1 MNLGKSLIEKIPVPV
16 RELGMKVI
24 SLLPEGGRHSDILKS
39 INTSILLF
47 DNVLINTANGA
58 TEEVVASEE
67 ESFFDAAARAA
78 KRLHSSSGANSDE
91 SANILLLLPTND
103 FIATSYSMNVVGEK
117 LIRSALELQ
126 SHTLIP
132 AYDED
137 LLLAVNAGNQEGVAL
152 WYNEREASR
161 MFRAFE
167 KEDLFLAAIMP
178 RSLALMEAESEEN
191 RTILINDEEGQTISF
206 IQGHGNAIKRL
217 LTVNSL
223 DLEQETFDKQWELE
237 TGQLKGETVKNMTK
251 LEDWLELHCIVNP
264 VPEYCFLP
272 AGAIK
277 EEKRINLARKS
288 KVAAGVAACLVL
300 LLLSPFVSNWMTLR
314 GLQKEFERVQEQTIE
329 PRSLQASIFDME
341 QEWGTL
347 YEYPDQQIAEVLVSL
362 NDVMQGALTAFDIN
376 EGVVD
381 ITGSA
386 EDPAYLVELLAE
398 KEEFYNVGQSTSTRG
413 GGARFGIRLNLSN
426 VDFENYKEKY
436 PVTTQGR

>member
-206 IQGHGNAIKRL
+206 IQGQC
-217 LTVNSL
+217 T
-223 DLEQETFDKQWELE
+223 
-237 TGQLKGETVKNMTK
+237 
-251 LEDWLELHCIVNP
+251 C
-264 VPEYCFLP
+264 
-272 AGAIK
+272 
-277 EEKRINLARKS
+277 
-288 KVAAGVAACLVL
+288 
-300 LLLSPFVSNWMTLR
+300 
-314 GLQKEFERVQEQTIE
+314 
-329 PRSLQASIFDME
+329 
-341 QEWGTL
+341 
-347 YEYPDQQIAEVLVSL
+347 
-362 NDVMQGALTAFDIN
+362 
-376 EGVVD
+376 
-381 ITGSA
+381 
-386 EDPAYLVELLAE
+386 
-398 KEEFYNVGQSTSTRG
+398 
-413 GGARFGIRLNLSN
+413 
-426 VDFENYKEKY
+426 
-436 PVTTQGR
+436 

>member
-1 MNLGKSLIEKIPVPV
+1 
-16 RELGMKVI
+16 MKVI

>member
-58 TEEVVASEE
+58 TEEVVVNEE
-67 ESFFDAAARAA
+67 ESFFDAVGKAAR
-78 KRLHSSSGANSDE
+78 RLHASKGSYRDEDANV
-91 SANILLLLPTND
+91 LLLLPTND

-137 LLLAVNAGNQEGVAL
+137 LLLAVNAANQEGVAL
-152 WYNEREASR
+152 WCNEREANR

-167 KEDLFLAAIMP
+167 KEGLFLAAIMP

-191 RTILINDEEGQTISF
+191 RTILINDEEGQIISF

-217 LTVNSL
+217 FTVNSL
-223 DLEQETFDKQWELE
+223 DLEQEIFDKQWELE
-237 TGQLKGETVKNMTK
+237 TGQLKGETVKNMTQ
-251 LEDWLELHCIVNP
+251 LEDWLGLRCIVNP

-277 EEKRINLARKS
+277 EERRINVARKS
-288 KVAAGVAACLVL
+288 KVATGVAACLVL

-341 QEWGTL
+341 QEWGAL
-347 YEYPDQQIAEVLVSL
+347 HEYPDQQIAEVLISL

-381 ITGSA
+381 ISGSA

-398 KEEFYNVGQSTSTRG
+398 KEEFYNVGQSTSTRD

-426 VDFENYKEKY
+426 VDFENYEAKY

>member
-58 TEEVVASEE
+58 TEEVVVNEE
-67 ESFFDAAARAA
+67 ESFFDAVGKAAR
-78 KRLHSSSGANSDE
+78 RLHASKGSYRDEDANV
-91 SANILLLLPTND
+91 LLLLPTND

-137 LLLAVNAGNQEGVAL
+137 LLLAVNAANQEGVAL

-167 KEDLFLAAIMP
+167 KEGLFLAAIMP

-191 RTILINDEEGQTISF
+191 RTILINDEEGQIISF

-217 LTVNSL
+217 FTVNSL
-223 DLEQETFDKQWELE
+223 DLEQEIFDKQWELE
-237 TGQLKGETVKNMTK
+237 TGQLKGETVKNMTQ
-251 LEDWLELHCIVNP
+251 LEDWLGLRCIVNP

-277 EEKRINLARKS
+277 EERRINVARKS
-288 KVAAGVAACLVL
+288 KVATGVAACLVL

-341 QEWGTL
+341 QEWGAL
-347 YEYPDQQIAEVLVSL
+347 HEYPDQQIAEVLISL

-398 KEEFYNVGQSTSTRG
+398 KEEFYNVGQSTSTRD

-426 VDFENYKEKY
+426 VDFENYEEKY